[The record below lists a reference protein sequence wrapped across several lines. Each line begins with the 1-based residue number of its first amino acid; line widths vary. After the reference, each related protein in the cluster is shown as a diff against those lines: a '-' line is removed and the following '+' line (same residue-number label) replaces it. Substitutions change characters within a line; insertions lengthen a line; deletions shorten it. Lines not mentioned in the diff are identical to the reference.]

1 MKCIAH
7 VVNAN
12 GGELADRYYHV
23 TAASERRC
31 VEKVA
36 VFEGKLDPNW
46 DYTPILSYEGDI
58 NTWFVNF
65 EWLRGKLIHPIVLK
79 EL

>member
-7 VVNAN
+7 VVNAG

-23 TAASERRC
+23 SGPTERKC

-36 VFEGKLDPNW
+36 LFEGRLDSNW
-46 DYTPILSYEGDI
+46 DYPAILSYEGDI
-58 NTWFVNF
+58 NTWFINF
-65 EWLRGKLIHPIVLK
+65 EWLRVKLIHPGVLK